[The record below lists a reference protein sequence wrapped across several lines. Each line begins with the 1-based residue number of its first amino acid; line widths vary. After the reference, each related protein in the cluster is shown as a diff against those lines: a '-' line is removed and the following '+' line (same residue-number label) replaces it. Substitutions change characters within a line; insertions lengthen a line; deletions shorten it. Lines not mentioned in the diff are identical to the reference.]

1 MTNKKDEISIVLY
14 FWNYEIQLQKYIIY
28 ISKKND
34 KQERRNFDRVIL
46 LKLWNSITK
55 IVYISKK
62 NDEQEGR
69 NFDRVILLK
78 LWNSITKIV

>member
-1 MTNKKDEISIVLY
+1 MTNKKDEISNVLY

-34 KQERRNFDRVIL
+34 KQERRNFDRVTL

-62 NDEQEGR
+62 NDEQERR
-69 NFDRVILLK
+69 NFDRIWK
-78 LWNSITKIV
+78 FWNYEIQHWYH